1 MFTYLDNSATTR
13 PYDQVTE
20 LVAKTMSEDFG
31 NPSSLHRLGM
41 AAEKMVKEA
50 RANVAA
56 SLGASP
62 EEIFFTSGG
71 TEGDNTAIFGAVNAR
86 RHQGNKIIT
95 TSVEHPA
102 VLEAFKECKR
112 QGYETVLLDVD
123 RHGFVD
129 LEQLKRELDETTVFV
144 SIMMVNNEL
153 GSVQPLMEAAE
164 LIREANAKYGKNILF
179 HTDAVQAWGKEE
191 IDVRKLPVDMLSVSG
206 HKIHGPKGIGALY
219 VRKGVNIPSFIFGG
233 GQEKGFR
240 SGTENVP
247 FIVGLGLAAKL
258 AEEERKNRLDHLKA
272 MRKKLLIGI
281 ETTIEN
287 AVINSPREDNASPAI
302 LNVSFPGCRGEVLL
316 HMLEQKDIYVSTG
329 SACSSHKKG
338 SHVLTAAGLRPEE
351 IEGAL
356 RLSLSCDI
364 TEEQVDYALKELKA
378 AVDSMRRLT
387 KMMGRGKKR

>member
-13 PYDQVTE
+13 PYDEVTE
-20 LVAKTMSEDFG
+20 LVVKTMREDFG

-50 RANVAA
+50 RAEVAA

-102 VLEAFKECKR
+102 VLEAFKELKR

-123 RHGFVD
+123 RHGFLD

-153 GSVQPLMEAAE
+153 GSVQPLMEVGQ
-164 LIREANAKYGKNILF
+164 LIKEANAKYGKNILF

-247 FIVGLGLAAKL
+247 FIVGLGLAAKM
-258 AEEERKNRLDHLKA
+258 AEEERKA
-272 MRKKLLIGI
+272 
-281 ETTIEN
+281 
-287 AVINSPREDNASPAI
+287 
-302 LNVSFPGCRGEVLL
+302 
-316 HMLEQKDIYVSTG
+316 
-329 SACSSHKKG
+329 
-338 SHVLTAAGLRPEE
+338 
-351 IEGAL
+351 
-356 RLSLSCDI
+356 
-364 TEEQVDYALKELKA
+364 
-378 AVDSMRRLT
+378 
-387 KMMGRGKKR
+387 

>member
-20 LVAKTMSEDFG
+20 LVVKTMSEDFG

-50 RANVAA
+50 RVNVAA

-102 VLEAFKECKR
+102 VLEAFKELKR
-112 QGYETVLLDVD
+112 QGCETVYLDVD
-123 RHGFVD
+123 RQGYLD
-129 LEQLKRELDETTVFV
+129 LEQLKKELDENTVLV
-144 SIMMVNNEL
+144 SVMMVNNEL
-153 GSVQPLMEAAE
+153 GSVQPLMEVSK
-164 LIREANAKYGKNILF
+164 LIKEANDRYGKNILF

-191 IDVRKLPVDMLSVSG
+191 IDVRKLPVDLLSVSG

-219 VRKGVNIPSFIFGG
+219 VRKGVNIPSLLFGG

-258 AEEERKNRLDHLKA
+258 AEEERKEKISHLKN
-272 MRKKLLIGI
+272 MRNKLMTGI
-281 ETTIEN
+281 EETIED
-287 AVINSPREDNASPAI
+287 AVINSPREENYSPAI

-316 HMLEQKDIYVSTG
+316 HMLEQKEIYVSTG

-338 SHVLTAAGLRPEE
+338 SHVLTAAGLTPEQ

-356 RLSLSCDI
+356 RFSFSCDI
-364 TEEQVDYALKELKA
+364 TGEQIDYTLKELKA

>member
-13 PYDQVTE
+13 PYDEVTE
-20 LVAKTMSEDFG
+20 LVVKAMSEDFG

-41 AAEKMVKEA
+41 TAEKMMKEA
-50 RANVAA
+50 RANVAQ
-56 SLGASP
+56 SLGATP
-62 EEIFFTSGG
+62 DEIFFTSGG
-71 TEGDNTAIFGAVNAR
+71 TEADNTAIFGAVNAR

-102 VLEAFKECKR
+102 VLEAFKELKR

-123 RHGFVD
+123 RQGFLD
-129 LEQLKRELDETTVFV
+129 LEQLKRELDENTVFV
-144 SIMMVNNEL
+144 SIMYVNNEL
-153 GSVQPLMEAAE
+153 GSVQPLMEVAQ
-164 LIREANAKYGKNILF
+164 LIKEANDKWGKNILF

-191 IDVRKLPVDMLSVSG
+191 IDVRKLPVDMISVSG
-206 HKIHGPKGIGALY
+206 HKIHGPKGIGVLY
-219 VRKGVNIPSFIFGG
+219 VRKGTNIPSLLFGG

-247 FIVGLGLAAKL
+247 FVAGLGLAAKM
-258 AEEERKNRLDHLKA
+258 ADEARKTKMDHVRA
-272 MRKKLLIGI
+272 MRKRLMDGI

-287 AVINSPREDNASPAI
+287 AVINSPREDNACPAI
-302 LNVSFPGCRGEVLL
+302 LNVSFPGCRGEVIL

-356 RLSLSCDI
+356 RFSFSADI
-364 TEEQVDYALKELKA
+364 TEEQIDYTLKELKF

>member
-20 LVAKTMSEDFG
+20 RVAEIMSREFG

-41 AAEKMVKEA
+41 SAEKLVREA
-50 RANVAA
+50 REQVAQ
-56 SLGASP
+56 SMGASA

-95 TSVEHPA
+95 SSIEHPA
-102 VLEAFKECKR
+102 VLEAFKELKR
-112 QGYETVLLDVD
+112 RGCETVLLNVD
-123 RHGFVD
+123 RTGRID
-129 LEQLKRELDETTVFV
+129 LDQLKREVDETTVFV
-144 SIMMVNNEL
+144 SIMHVNNEL
-153 GSVQPLMEAAE
+153 GTVQPLTEVGE
-164 LIREANAKYGKNILF
+164 LIREANGRFGKNILF
-179 HTDAVQAWGKEE
+179 HTDAVQSWGKEE
-191 IDVRKLPVDMLSVSG
+191 IDVKKLPVDLLSVSG

-219 VRKGVNIPSFIFGG
+219 VRKGTNLPPLIFGG

-247 FIVGLGLAAKL
+247 FIAGLGLAARL
-258 AEEERKNRLDHLKA
+258 AEEERRTKLDHLWA
-272 MRKKLLIGI
+272 MRNRLRDGI
-281 ETTIEN
+281 QDTIEG
-287 AVINSPREDNASPAI
+287 AVINSPRDEHASPAI

-316 HMLEQKDIYVSTG
+316 HMLEQKEIYVSTG

-338 SHVLTAAGLRPEE
+338 SHVLSAAGLTPEQ

-356 RLSLSCDI
+356 RFSFSCDI
-364 TEEQVDYALKELKA
+364 TEEQIDYTLTELKT

-387 KMMGRGKKR
+387 KMMGRGKKK

>member
-13 PYDQVTE
+13 PYDEVTE
-20 LVAKTMSEDFG
+20 LVVKAMSEDFG

-41 AAEKMVKEA
+41 TAEKMMKEA
-50 RANVAA
+50 RANVAQ
-56 SLGASP
+56 SLGATP
-62 EEIFFTSGG
+62 DEIFFTSGG
-71 TEGDNTAIFGAVNAR
+71 TEADNTAIFGAVNAR

-102 VLEAFKECKR
+102 VLEAFKELKR

-123 RHGFVD
+123 RQGFLD
-129 LEQLKRELDETTVFV
+129 LEQLKRELDENTVFV
-144 SIMMVNNEL
+144 SIMYVNNEL
-153 GSVQPLMEAAE
+153 GSVQPLMEVAQ
-164 LIREANAKYGKNILF
+164 LIKEANETWGKNILF

-191 IDVRKLPVDMLSVSG
+191 IDVRKLPVDMISVSG
-206 HKIHGPKGIGALY
+206 HKIHGPKGIGVLY
-219 VRKGVNIPSFIFGG
+219 VRKGTNIPSLLFGG

-247 FIVGLGLAAKL
+247 VVAGLGLAAKM
-258 AEEERKNRLDHLKA
+258 ADEARKTKMDHVRA
-272 MRKKLLIGI
+272 MRKRLMDGI

-287 AVINSPREDNASPAI
+287 AVINSPREDNACPAI
-302 LNVSFPGCRGEVLL
+302 LNVSFPGCRGEVIL

-356 RLSLSCDI
+356 RFSFSADI
-364 TEEQVDYALKELKA
+364 TEEQIDYTLKELKF

>member
-13 PYDQVTE
+13 PYDEVTE
-20 LVAKTMSEDFG
+20 LVVKAMSQEFG

-50 RANVAA
+50 RAQVAQ

-62 EEIFFTSGG
+62 DEIFFNSGG

-86 RHQGNKIIT
+86 RHQGNKVIT

-102 VLEAFKECKR
+102 VLEAFKELKR

-123 RHGFVD
+123 RQGRLD
-129 LEQLKRELDETTVFV
+129 LEQLERELDENTVLV
-144 SIMMVNNEL
+144 SVMMVNNEL
-153 GSVQPLMEAAE
+153 GTVQPLEE
-164 LIREANAKYGKNILF
+164 VGRLIKEANAKWGKNILF

-191 IDVRKLPVDMLSVSG
+191 IDVKKLPVDMLSVSG

-219 VRKGVNIPSFIFGG
+219 VRKGTNIPSLIFGG

-258 AEEERKNRLDHLKA
+258 AEEERKTKLEHLRT
-272 MRKKLLIGI
+272 MRNKLMTGI
-281 ETTIEN
+281 EETIEN
-287 AVINSPREDNASPAI
+287 AVINSPREENYSPAI

-338 SHVLTAAGLRPEE
+338 SHVLTAAGLTPEQ
-351 IEGAL
+351 IDGAL
-356 RLSLSCDI
+356 RFSFSCDT
-364 TEEQVDYALKELKA
+364 TEEQIDYVLKELKF